1 MSLRNMLSTIII
13 AGVFAGVVGV
23 GSGLLT
29 FQLSGKHR
37 LTQEELQLIDNGRTL
52 EQVWPQLSESTRKEI
67 NAAIKNKH
75 RSR

>member
-1 MSLRNMLSTIII
+1 MSDL
-13 AGVFAGVVGV
+13 GY
-23 GSGLLT
+23 LT

-67 NAAIKNKH
+67 NAAIKK
-75 RSR
+75 